1 MFQITRSSKLYE
13 YYQDEEGVERDGDAH
28 LVRWEAG
35 LFDKIMLEQKHQ

>member
-1 MFQITRSSKLYE
+1 MFQITRSSKFYK
-13 YYQDEEGVERDGDAH
+13 YNQAKEGVERDNDAL